1 VAYNIILTRPSSI
14 RFSSPLQVSRQK
26 HNAGGIYVLERVV
39 HSKRFNVVYIGMAG
53 EGGIRL
59 SQRVGTGPSGQF

>member
-1 VAYNIILTRPSSI
+1 
-14 RFSSPLQVSRQK
+14 LQVSRQK

-59 SQRVGTGPSGQF
+59 SQRVGTGQSGQF